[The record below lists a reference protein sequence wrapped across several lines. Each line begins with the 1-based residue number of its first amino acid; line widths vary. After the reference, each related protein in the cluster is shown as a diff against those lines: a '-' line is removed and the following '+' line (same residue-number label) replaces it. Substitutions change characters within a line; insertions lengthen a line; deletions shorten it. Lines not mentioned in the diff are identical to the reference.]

1 MASSNFNRLL
11 WLRRKIWWGVFGENK
26 WVWVSFYE
34 FSQGLIEAETDN
46 GITCLGVSNLG
57 AQIKVVK
64 KIVKQTQIVPLMLIV
79 SSLVYCNN

>member
-26 WVWVSFYE
+26 RVWVSFYE

-46 GITCLGVSNLG
+46 GITCLG